1 MRAIVCGVLGIVA
14 AVPAGAQILPQDPVF
29 ANSFDSGAASLSP
42 IGLYIAQGASG
53 DTLPVALTLTLSEP
67 AVADT
72 FVPVVSADPARLAVI
87 GGGTTVLTGQS
98 TATVQV
104 NGLVGGASPVTVTA
118 TLGNAA
124 SVGVRVEA
132 ALNEV
137 GSAGGEADFCNIQF
151 PATYDTT
158 GGQTGPTLYGQLF
171 QAGVTEPAGPPA
183 GWIGAVGYG
192 PIGSDPR
199 LLTGWHFVDATYNTQ
214 ALNNDEFMGSLVSPW
229 ILGDHAYAYRF
240 SQDEGVSWT
249 YCDTNGAGANAGLDF
264 DTASLGTLTVLRSL
278 VINEVDYDNPVSIDT
293 MEFVEIYNT
302 ASTPVNLSGVALVF
316 VNGNDNVE
324 YRRVDLGPA
333 GTLGPGGYL
342 VVHDG
347 AVSLPVGTLALTF
360 APCIDT
366 CIQNGAPDGIAL
378 IDTNGPAL
386 IDALSYE
393 GSVTAAN
400 ILGFPA
406 PVNLLEGTP
415 TGATDS
421 NTVNGSLVRLP
432 NGTDTD
438 NAGTDWAFA
447 PTPTPGAANTP

>member
-1 MRAIVCGVLGIVA
+1 
-14 AVPAGAQILPQDPVF
+14 
-29 ANSFDSGAASLSP
+29 
-42 IGLYIAQGASG
+42 
-53 DTLPVALTLTLSEP
+53 
-67 AVADT
+67 
-72 FVPVVSADPARLAVI
+72 
-87 GGGTTVLTGQS
+87 
-98 TATVQV
+98 
-104 NGLVGGASPVTVTA
+104 
-118 TLGNAA
+118 
-124 SVGVRVEA
+124 
-132 ALNEV
+132 
-137 GSAGGEADFCNIQF
+137 
-151 PATYDTT
+151 
-158 GGQTGPTLYGQLF
+158 
-171 QAGVTEPAGPPA
+171 
-183 GWIGAVGYG
+183 
-192 PIGSDPR
+192 
-199 LLTGWHFVDATYNTQ
+199 
-214 ALNNDEFMGSLVSPW
+214 
-229 ILGDHAYAYRF
+229 
-240 SQDEGVSWT
+240 
-249 YCDTNGAGANAGLDF
+249 
-264 DTASLGTLTVLRSL
+264 
-278 VINEVDYDNPVSIDT
+278 
-293 MEFVEIYNT
+293 
-302 ASTPVNLSGVALVF
+302 VF